1 MLRRNLQ
8 IPFSELQNTL
18 DKKALDCSVSTEG
31 SSSPRDYEPCNYGKS
46 SIRKDKE
53 KSQLCKKY
61 LENGFCPYEKKCKFA
76 HGSH

>member
-1 MLRRNLQ
+1 MQLPLSKGEGQ
-8 IPFSELQNTL
+8 TGGKQQNY
-18 DKKALDCSVSTEG
+18 SPSTQD
-31 SSSPRDYEPCNYGKS
+31 SASPRDHPSYNCPKS

-61 LENGFCPYEKKCKFA
+61 LEFGFCPYEKKCKFA